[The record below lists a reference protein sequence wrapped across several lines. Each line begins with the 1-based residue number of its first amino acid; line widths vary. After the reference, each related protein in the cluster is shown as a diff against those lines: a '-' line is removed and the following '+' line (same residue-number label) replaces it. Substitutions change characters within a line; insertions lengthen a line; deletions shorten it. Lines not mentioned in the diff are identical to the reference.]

1 MNQKTHKQQHH
12 GNEHEHK
19 KASGHEKSPAKRG
32 PHRDWRF
39 WTVIAMLV
47 AIVLYV
53 FSLDETLGPE
63 GEEMPAAV
71 AVDAAP

>member
-1 MNQKTHKQQHH
+1 MNQGTHKQQHH

-19 KASGHEKSPAKRG
+19 KAKAKAA

-63 GEEMPAAV
+63 DEEMPAAV